1 MHHARKRARIML
13 MVMLSVMFMFS
24 TIVNA
29 YAINSSEA
37 SPTPSSEAADEQAM
51 LPNLESAA
59 SSLLIDDFEQLQQL
73 TASSARA
80 VPGSV
85 KAILTSRPD
94 AVQHD
99 EHAVKLTYDFTDTS
113 GTSAAYL
120 NFLNASG
127 GAGRE
132 LIGYPSTIG
141 VWVYGDGNKHW
152 LRAQLQDGT
161 GARPT
166 IDFTT
171 SNGLSWEGWRYVTA
185 NMPTNL
191 VQPIKLNQLY
201 VVETNDRNKNSGAI
215 SFDSLRAF
223 YGATTVYEVTVAGLP
238 PLQTGETKRVQV
250 LATYAGAAEQAVVTK
265 DAVLV
270 SSDVSIVRVNAD
282 HTITGVGEGRAKL
295 TIQYLQAPDSVYEVA
310 VTSSAPAMQQLS
322 LYGNPLMEIGQ
333 RVKTNAFARY
343 ESTPKPVAML
353 DGITYNSSNPKVA
366 SIDAAGMVTALE
378 SGTSVMKAV
387 YGELTSFYELTV
399 VAAQPK
405 LEKIELSGLRA
416 MTIGESLQGK
426 VTAYYSNGTSQ
437 EVTSSVM
444 FKTSQPK
451 TATVD
456 ATGVIAALQ
465 VGISSIS
472 ATYGG
477 KTADFTLVVNKN
489 SSPPKR
495 QLRAAWIASVV
506 NIDWPREGVVTEKEQ
521 KRDFIQ
527 LLNELEA
534 AGMNAV
540 VMQIKPTADAFYP
553 SKYAPW
559 SEWLT
564 GVQGKDPGYN
574 PLQFMIE
581 EAHKRNMEFHAWFNP
596 YRVSM
601 QSDVTKLVA
610 DHPARLHPDWVIT
623 YGGKL
628 YFNPGVPEAKRFV
641 IDSVMEVVNN
651 YDIDAVH
658 FDDYFYPYKVDG
670 VDFPDRETYQ
680 NYGAGFPDITDWRR
694 NNVNAFIEELSKEM
708 KQVKPYMKFGI
719 SPFGVW
725 RNKATD
731 PTGSDTTAGV
741 ENYDD
746 LYADTRLWIQ
756 KGWIDYITPQIYW
769 YFGFTPAAF
778 EKLVDW
784 WVKETEGTHTQ
795 LYIGH
800 ADYKV
805 NDPNTPAWLNPDEL
819 PNQLKYLLNFD
830 VVKGSMH
837 FSTTDIL
844 NNPLG
849 LKDRLSGESYRFKAL
864 VPEMPWLPANTPPVP
879 KLTAAHVTG
888 QGVHLSWEDA
898 KNSSA
903 AYYVIYRAEGNTA
916 IDINDPK
923 NILTTIRKI
932 NGMYQFYLDTTGN
945 PGKQYSYAV
954 TAADRLHNESN
965 LSQSKTIWNQTL
977 ASIEIKADARMVVGQ
992 QQQIKVY
999 GIAKNGDRFEMTSDL
1014 RFTSSSS
1021 SIMSVGED
1029 GRVNAKQPGTATI
1042 TVKYGRFLQGTLQ
1055 IHVLMK

>member
-1 MHHARKRARIML
+1 MFVRKRARITL
-13 MVMLSVMFMFS
+13 MSMLSVMLMLS

-29 YAINSSEA
+29 YVANSSEA
-37 SPTPSSEAADEQAM
+37 PPAPSSRTAEEQAQ
-51 LPNLESAA
+51 LFNLGSSA
-59 SSLLIDDFEQLQQL
+59 SSLIIDDFEQLQQL
-73 TASSARA
+73 TTSSVRA

-85 KAILTSRPD
+85 KAILTSRPEP
-94 AVQHD
+94 VQHD
-99 EHAVKLTYDFTDTS
+99 EHAVKLTYDFTDTT

-132 LIGYPSTIG
+132 LVGYPSTFG
-141 VWVYGDGNKHW
+141 VWVYGDGNRHW

-161 GARPT
+161 GAKPT

-185 NMPTNL
+185 SMPANL

-201 VVETNDRNKNSGAI
+201 VVETSDRNKNSGAI
-215 SFDSLRAF
+215 YFDSLRAF
-223 YGATTVYEVTVAGLP
+223 YGATTVYEVTAAGLP
-238 PLQTGETKRVQV
+238 PMQIGETKRIQV
-250 LATYAGAAEQAVVTK
+250 LATYAGAAVQVDATR

-270 SSDVSIVRVNAD
+270 SSDASIVRVNAD
-282 HTITGVGEGRAKL
+282 HTVTAVGEGHARL
-295 TIQYLQAPDSVYEVA
+295 TIQYLQAPESAYDVSVS
-310 VTSSAPAMQQLS
+310 SSAPIMQQLN
-322 LYGNPLMEIGQ
+322 LYGTPLMEVGQ
-333 RVKTNAFARY
+333 NVKTNVYAQFEGTA
-343 ESTPKPVAML
+343 KPIAML

-366 SIDAAGMVTALE
+366 SIDAAGTVTALE
-378 SGTSVMKAV
+378 SGTSVIRAV
-387 YGELTSFYELTV
+387 YGELASSYELTV
-399 VAAQPK
+399 VVPQPK

-426 VTAYYSNGTSQ
+426 VTAYYSNGTSH
-437 EVTSSVM
+437 EVTSGVM
-444 FKTSQPK
+444 FKTSQSN

-456 ATGVIAALQ
+456 ANGMISALQ
-465 VGISSIS
+465 VGISSIT

-477 KTADFTLVVNKN
+477 KTAEFTLVVNKN
-489 SSPPKR
+489 APPPKR

-506 NIDWPREGVVTEKEQ
+506 NIDWPREGVVTEQEQ

-534 AGMNAV
+534 AGMNAI

-553 SKYAPW
+553 SKYGPW

-564 GVQGKDPGYN
+564 GVQGRDPRYN
-574 PLQFMIE
+574 PLQFMIDE
-581 EAHKRNMEFHAWFNP
+581 THKRNMEFHAWFNP

-601 QSDVTKLVA
+601 QPDVTKLVA

-641 IDSVMEVVNN
+641 IDSVMEVVNH

-670 VDFPDRETYQ
+670 VEFPDRETYQ
-680 NYGAGFPDITDWRR
+680 KYGTGFSDITDWRR
-694 NNVNAFIEELSKEM
+694 NNVNAFIEQLAKEM
-708 KQVKPYMKFGI
+708 KQAKPYIKFGI

-784 WVKETEGTHTQ
+784 WVKETEGTNTQ

-800 ADYKV
+800 ADYKL

-819 PNQLKYLLNFD
+819 PNQLRYLLNFD

-849 LKDRLSGESYRFKAL
+849 LKDRLSRDSYRYKAL
-864 VPEMPWLPANTPPVP
+864 IPEMPWLPANTPLAP
-879 KLTAAHVTG
+879 KLTAAHVAD
-888 QGVHLSWEDA
+888 QGVYLSWEDS

-903 AYYVIYRAEGNTA
+903 AYYVIYRAEGSAA
-916 IDINDPK
+916 IDIYDPK
-923 NILTTIRKI
+923 NIVTTIRKI
-932 NGMYQFYLDTTGN
+932 NGAYQFYLDTTGES
-945 PGKQYSYAV
+945 GKQYVYAV
-954 TAADRLHNESN
+954 TAADRLHNESSP
-965 LSQSKTIWNQTL
+965 SQTKTIRNETL
-977 ASIEIKADARMVVGQ
+977 ASIEVKADAKMVIGQ
-992 QQQIKVY
+992 QQQLKVY
-999 GIAKNGDRFEMTSDL
+999 GIAKNGGRFELTSDL
-1014 RFTSSSS
+1014 RFSSSSS
-1021 SIMSVGED
+1021 SILSVGED
-1029 GRVNAKQPGTATI
+1029 GLIKAKQSGTATI
-1042 TVKYGRFLQGTLQ
+1042 TVKYGSFLQGTLQ
-1055 IHVLMK
+1055 IQVL